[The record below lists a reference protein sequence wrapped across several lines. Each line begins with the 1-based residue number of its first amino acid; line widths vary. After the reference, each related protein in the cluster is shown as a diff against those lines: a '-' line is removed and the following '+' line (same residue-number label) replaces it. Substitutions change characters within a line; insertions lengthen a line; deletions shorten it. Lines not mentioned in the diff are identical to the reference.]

1 MAKTINSI
9 DRTATVANVVD
20 TIRNKII
27 LQEYPA
33 GQKLTELA
41 LSAEYKISRGSVR
54 TALQVMENEGL
65 IATLPNG
72 RKLVVGITEKFVTDL
87 YETRGMLECEAAR
100 LILAQERVDYTGLAE
115 IVNLFNE
122 LESSPDEV
130 IIASRSTHN
139 ERFHR
144 ILLEMSRNRPLLQCW
159 NTLEPLITA
168 FTNFNSQ
175 VLGAKT
181 HKNFYIN
188 THDKILEMLIAK
200 DPAVIEYLSYH
211 TKVAARN
218 DTLQGLR
225 RMGCL

>member
-20 TIRNKII
+20 AIRNKII

-87 YETRGMLECEAAR
+87 YETRGMLECESGSSHPPLR
-100 LILAQERVDYTGLAE
+100 NVSTIPVWLKSSISLTSWRV
-115 IVNLFNE
+115 
-122 LESSPDEV
+122 
-130 IIASRSTHN
+130 
-139 ERFHR
+139 
-144 ILLEMSRNRPLLQCW
+144 RP
-159 NTLEPLITA
+159 
-168 FTNFNSQ
+168 
-175 VLGAKT
+175 
-181 HKNFYIN
+181 
-188 THDKILEMLIAK
+188 
-200 DPAVIEYLSYH
+200 
-211 TKVAARN
+211 TK
-218 DTLQGLR
+218 
-225 RMGCL
+225 

>member
-20 TIRNKII
+20 AIRNKII

-115 IVNLFNE
+115 IVNLFT
-122 LESSPDEV
+122 SWRV
-130 IIASRSTHN
+130 
-139 ERFHR
+139 
-144 ILLEMSRNRPLLQCW
+144 RP
-159 NTLEPLITA
+159 
-168 FTNFNSQ
+168 
-175 VLGAKT
+175 
-181 HKNFYIN
+181 
-188 THDKILEMLIAK
+188 
-200 DPAVIEYLSYH
+200 
-211 TKVAARN
+211 TK
-218 DTLQGLR
+218 
-225 RMGCL
+225 

>member
-20 TIRNKII
+20 AIRNKII

-100 LILAQERVDYTGLAE
+100 L
-115 IVNLFNE
+115 NLFNE